1 VRKRVLKLSGT
12 AIVTGLCLAYLVW
25 KIDVRKTA
33 HILANADAAYFL
45 LAFGLA
51 LAAVVPMA
59 WRWQQL
65 LRAKG
70 IDEGLGWLLRAYFFS
85 WFAGQIL
92 PTSLG
97 GDATRIY
104 QTARRHP
111 GRGGPVAGSVL
122 LERALGGAAT
132 LTLAAIGFL
141 LAIGHY
147 DVGAYLWIEAAF
159 VLATVLL
166 GFALFSRRARRWFRP
181 FVPLLA
187 RVKLDRPIRAVYEAL
202 HEYRENVGLLI
213 GVFALTVVVQA
224 WRVLAIWAAGKA
236 VGVDLSPRPYYVMGP
251 LLFLVML
258 VPFTINGLAVR
269 ESFFVSFLG
278 HLGVPGDPAFATG
291 FLFFL
296 VSVCLS
302 IPGLVIFIL
311 DSVRGPSEPGPRSP
325 DGFTRAL
332 PRTGNQAGRDTV
344 SLPCALSSPH

>member
-1 VRKRVLKLSGT
+1 MPGRRSGGPLGGRLREAAAGRPASRVSRVRAVRKRVLKLGGT
-12 AIVTGLCLAYLVW
+12 VIVTGLCIAYLVW

-33 HILANADAAYFL
+33 HILANADATYFL

-70 IDEGLGWLLRAYFFS
+70 IDEGLGWLLRSYFFS

-111 GRGGPVAGSVL
+111 GRGGAAAGSVL

-132 LTLAAIGFL
+132 LTLAAIGFV
-141 LAIGHY
+141 LAIGRY
-147 DVGAYLWIEAAF
+147 DVGAYLWVEAAF
-159 VLATVLL
+159 VVGTVAL
-166 GFALFSRRARRWFRP
+166 GFALFSRSARRWLRP
-181 FVPLLA
+181 LAPLLA
-187 RVKLDRPIRAVYEAL
+187 RVKLERPLRAVYEAL
-202 HEYRENVGLLI
+202 HEYRENTGLLL

-236 VGVDLSPRPYYVMGP
+236 CGVDLSPRPYYVMGP

-278 HLGVPGDPAFATG
+278 KLGVPADPAFATG

-302 IPGLVIFIL
+302 VPGLVIFAT
-311 DSVRGPSEPGPRSP
+311 DSLRGLRGPRP
-325 DGFTRAL
+325 
-332 PRTGNQAGRDTV
+332 
-344 SLPCALSSPH
+344 

>member
-1 VRKRVLKLSGT
+1 MRKRVLKLSGT

-33 HILANADAAYFL
+33 HILANADAASFL

-111 GRGGPVAGSVL
+111 GQGGPAAGSVL

-132 LTLAAIGFL
+132 LTLAAAGFL

-159 VLATVLL
+159 VVATLVLVVLL
-166 GFALFSRRARRWFRP
+166 FARSARPLLRRA
-181 FVPLLA
+181 VPAARLA
-187 RVKLDRPIRAVYEAL
+187 RVERPLRAVYEGIHA
-202 HEYRENVGLLI
+202 YRGHPRLL
-213 GVFALTVVVQA
+213 
-224 WRVLAIWAAGKA
+224 
-236 VGVDLSPRPYYVMGP
+236 
-251 LLFLVML
+251 
-258 VPFTINGLAVR
+258 
-269 ESFFVSFLG
+269 
-278 HLGVPGDPAFATG
+278 LGVGAIT
-291 FLFFL
+291 
-296 VSVCLS
+296 
-302 IPGLVIFIL
+302 
-311 DSVRGPSEPGPRSP
+311 
-325 DGFTRAL
+325 
-332 PRTGNQAGRDTV
+332 
-344 SLPCALSSPH
+344 